1 MSKFSE
7 VLNASRLLITRE
19 QYLEALCE
27 VAPLSWSTPEEGDHA
42 PTFSE
47 VCRRDAERLSK
58 GKELPVTAN
67 YADTSIPQNS
77 LAYYRIKGMILASE
91 SSWRFSTKQ
100 FQVDMV
106 AADANPAIIAH
117 FVHVNSG
124 GGEAWYLDRAAETM
138 KGLRKP
144 VYALVE
150 KYACS
155 AAYYLIVNA
164 GTIRALTQNDIIGSV
179 GTMVSFMDIQPA
191 LEKMGVKFIEEYA
204 TKSDLKN
211 KKFNDLTSGKPKQYI
226 QDELDPLQA
235 QFEAEVRSARR
246 QLSALPED
254 SPAVRGETYDAIRAI
269 DIGLIDGITTMD
281 SAIEE
286 AHNLGVEWARKNH
299 QRQYALTLI

>member
-100 FQVDMV
+100 FQWTWGGGCQSC
-106 AADANPAIIAH
+106 H
-117 FVHVNSG
+117 HRTFRSCQLG

-204 TKSDLKN
+204 TKSDL
-211 KKFNDLTSGKPKQYI
+211 
-226 QDELDPLQA
+226 
-235 QFEAEVRSARR
+235 
-246 QLSALPED
+246 
-254 SPAVRGETYDAIRAI
+254 
-269 DIGLIDGITTMD
+269 
-281 SAIEE
+281 
-286 AHNLGVEWARKNH
+286 
-299 QRQYALTLI
+299 